1 MNYTENEM
9 RRYRCCFT
17 GHRPEKLG
25 VTEEKI
31 KMLLSSAVD
40 DAIERGISTFI
51 TGMARGFDLWAAE
64 VVLQKKENI
73 SKYI

>member
-1 MNYTENEM
+1 MNYTGNEM
-9 RRYRCCFT
+9 RSYRCCFT

-31 KMLLSSAVD
+31 KILLSSAVD
-40 DAIERGISTFI
+40 DAKEEFLRLLPEWHVGLIYG
-51 TGMARGFDLWAAE
+51 
-64 VVLQKKENI
+64 LQKWYCRKGKDI

>member
-17 GHRPEKLG
+17 GHRPEKLE
-25 VTEEKI
+25 VTEEEI

-40 DAIERGISTFI
+40 DAKLTFH
-51 TGMARGFDLWAAE
+51 
-64 VVLQKKENI
+64 
-73 SKYI
+73 